1 MEALYLTMFITVI
14 IAVLFLFLY
23 FVNVKKGQYDDVYTP
38 SVRMLFDDELVKE
51 TTEKKENVQK
61 DTENKSDSEPVTNI

>member
-1 MEALYLTMFITVI
+1 MEVLYLTMFITVI

-51 TTEKKENVQK
+51 TTEKKEDVQK
-61 DTENKSDSEPVTNI
+61 DSEIKSDSNTVTNI